1 MEESTV
7 TKVLVSGR
15 QVFDRISLMEYFRNK
30 FVVVGMIF
38 AVSFFVGAQYPQNSI
53 SRHAWGFPLVYR
65 WVIKEE
71 FRIPEQAYSHFSI
84 FLFAFNVLILFLS
97 VLCTWYFLSW
107 LVYRIRLIVYK
118 LRA

>member
-1 MEESTV
+1 
-7 TKVLVSGR
+7 
-15 QVFDRISLMEYFRNK
+15 MEYFRNK

-53 SRHAWGFPLVYR
+53 SRNAWGFPLVYR

-71 FRIPEQAYSHFSI
+71 FRVPEQAYSHFSI

-107 LVYRIRLIVYK
+107 LVYRIRLVVYK